1 MTIGSAAC
9 VNQTH
14 LDVNLFRSRWA
25 TKVICCSLSFQKKK
39 KKKEMEKCCLF
50 TKAGNAWGILGACK
64 FLSERQQMN

>member
-1 MTIGSAAC
+1 
-9 VNQTH
+9 
-14 LDVNLFRSRWA
+14 
-25 TKVICCSLSFQKKK
+25 LSFQKKK